1 MKGWPG
7 KEKREASCIKLDLIW
22 RKDLVSDG
30 CGGETIL
37 SSQQHFLK
45 MSQQQL
51 KCIILHS
58 NKDIKETQWRD

>member
-7 KEKREASCIKLDLIW
+7 KRKERHRAYKLDLILW
-22 RKDLVSDG
+22 KDLVSDG
-30 CGGETIL
+30 CGGETVL
-37 SSQQHFLK
+37 SNQQHFFK

-58 NKDIKETQWRD
+58 NKDIKKTQWRD